1 MWFTFT
7 LQAFAQV
14 PDLEI
19 WYGPDSYMGANIAE
33 LFQQMT
39 KMTDEEVAEIHPEH
53 NRNSIKLL
61 LPRLQY
67 YQVCLFLLGL
77 WYFYL
82 LGS

>member
-1 MWFTFT
+1 MWFTST

-53 NRNSIKLL
+53 NRNSIKSL
-61 LPRLQY
+61 LPRLHY